1 MHKQTKA
8 IILVSTF
15 KSYIGH
21 KYLCVVTDVVYVS
34 YAPVFFSK
42 KCVNCKVVFSLVFMK
57 FYTTLFYDTVNGYEY
72 AFKRSM
78 FETLI

>member
-21 KYLCVVTDVVYVS
+21 KYLYVVTDVVYVS
-34 YAPVFFSK
+34 YAPFFFK
-42 KCVNCKVVFSLVFMK
+42 KI
-57 FYTTLFYDTVNGYEY
+57 TVTVGKSSIQPS
-72 AFKRSM
+72 FC
-78 FETLI
+78 ETLYNNI

>member
-34 YAPVFFSK
+34 YAPVFFQK
-42 KCVNCKVVFSLVFMK
+42 NAL
-57 FYTTLFYDTVNGYEY
+57 TV
-72 AFKRSM
+72 K
-78 FETLI
+78 